1 MRRQARVG
9 RGRVLYSYFTRKEI
23 VADMERE
30 GMYMVTKII
39 SGEVVERRK
48 SYVGRRPSRR
58 GARIKGNSAEKKQEN
73 NRQQAVLTMTRI
85 FNCNFH
91 AGDVLIGLD
100 FDDAALARCGGTIEG
115 AAKEGRKFIDRVA
128 YRVKKHGHELKWV
141 LVPSEKNGDTGEAA
155 RLHCHIV
162 MSGSGIRMENGVFY
176 LYDEKLDDVWGRGTA
191 DVKVLRRQKDYYQMA
206 AYLIRQAN
214 TAPDAKKYTSS
225 RNMIKPR
232 IEHTYVL
239 TAAPLRAPV
248 GATTLPGTR
257 YDPEKGVNVVRYI
270 PRAKG
275 PSKKIGGSKE
285 MAVACGGEPEGGGED
300 GL

>member
-1 MRRQARVG
+1 
-9 RGRVLYSYFTRKEI
+9 
-23 VADMERE
+23 MERE
-30 GMYMVTKII
+30 GMYMITKIT

-48 SYVGRRPSRR
+48 SYVVRRPGRR
-58 GARIKGNSAEKKQEN
+58 GARIRGNSAEKKQEN
-73 NRQQAVLTMTRI
+73 NRQQAVLALTRI
-85 FNCNFH
+85 FNCNFRG
-91 AGDVLIGLD
+91 GDVLIGLD

-115 AAKEGRKFIDRVA
+115 AAKEGKKFIDRVA
-128 YRVKKHGHELKWV
+128 YRMKKRGHELKWV

-155 RLHCHIV
+155 RLHCHVV
-162 MSGSGIRMENGVFY
+162 MSGSGIRMENGAFY

-191 DVKVLRRQKDYYQMA
+191 DVKVLRRQKDYYQLA

-239 TAAPLRAPV
+239 TASPLRAPA

-257 YDPEKGVNVVRYI
+257 YDPEKGVNVIRYI
-270 PRAKG
+270 PRAKD
-275 PSKKIGGSKE
+275 PAKKIGGSKE
-285 MAVACGGEPEGGGED
+285 MAMACGGEPEGGGGD